1 MRLNIFV
8 EKIKN
13 QPARLEFED
22 VMALID
28 AHYTYTETAFSNGVE
43 GDRLENGAGE
53 NAGSCRIFAFAQLL
67 GLNEQE
73 TLACFGRYYRDDV
86 LAHPEG
92 SDHGN
97 IRTFMRHGWQGICF
111 EKSALE
117 AK

>member
-1 MRLNIFV
+1 MNVNDLIQQ
-8 EKIKN
+8 IKN
-13 QPARLEFED
+13 KPNTVDFDQ
-22 VMALID
+22 VMTVID
-28 AHYTYTETAFSNGVE
+28 ACYTYTETAFSNGV
-43 GDRLENGAGE
+43 GDDRVENAVGE
-53 NAGSCRIFAFAQLL
+53 NAGSCRIFAFSQLL